1 MSKNKVNLLGNLGK
15 DPEIYTFDNGD
26 KVAKFTLATSEH
38 WKDKQ
43 TGEKKSKTEWHNIV
57 VQGGAA
63 KVVEQY
69 VKKGDK
75 IDLEGKLTT
84 RKWKDNDGND
94 KYQTEVVCRSVV
106 LLSAKGGNEN
116 QNPQNEQNNWDDQDV
131 PF

>member
-1 MSKNKVNLLGNLGK
+1 MKNKVNLLGNVGNN
-15 DPEIYTFDNGD
+15 PEIHTFDNGD
-26 KVAKFTLATSEH
+26 KIAKFSLATSEH

-75 IDLEGKLTT
+75 IDLEGKLST
-84 RKWKDNDGND
+84 RKWQDNEGKD
-94 KYQTEVVCRSVV
+94 KYTTEVICRNVL

-116 QNPQNEQNNWDDQDV
+116 QNPQSEQNNWDEP